1 MNAIWKKKW
10 IKVSSVWNDVMV
22 LIFGHLSQTDLFES
36 FLGWAQISPWGSGF
50 VQASAA
56 GTRSR
61 SDEGPAVCCLWI
73 PSSDPGWESFCP
85 SRHWRETV
93 KEKSVWFTVIIITER
108 WAATYQHANYTMTFR
123 RVFLFLMSRLWSMPI
138 IFHHD
143 F

>member
-1 MNAIWKKKW
+1 MEKNF
-10 IKVSSVWNDVMV
+10 IKVSGVWNDVMV

-73 PSSDPGWESFCP
+73 PSSDPGWESFYP

-93 KEKSVWFTVIIITER
+93 REKSVWFTVIIITVNEQ
-108 WAATYQHANYTMTFR
+108 QHISVQITQWLSGGL
-123 RVFLFLMSRLWSMPI
+123 FLFLMSRLWSMPI